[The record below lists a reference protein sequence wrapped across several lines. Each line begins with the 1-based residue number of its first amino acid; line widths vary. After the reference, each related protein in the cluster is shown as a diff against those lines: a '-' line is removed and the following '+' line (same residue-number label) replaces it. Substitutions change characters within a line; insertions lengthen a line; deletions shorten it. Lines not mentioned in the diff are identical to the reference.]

1 MTEQQDVSRDNRV
14 LEVYDRL
21 HRPHLV
27 MILRLGDGVLD
38 IEPSAEARAHIE
50 QDLVQGREEARHLPV
65 IGWLIEKAVVFAE
78 QRMADYFGPHDLSKV
93 NIRFNG
99 QTMHLRVGRADLDLG
114 PGEIDPLGAAA
125 FTREFEYLKHR

>member
-21 HRPHLV
+21 HKPHLV

-65 IGWLIEKAVVFAE
+65 IGWLIEKAVLFTE
-78 QRMADYFGPHDLSKV
+78 ERMADYFGRHDLSKV
-93 NIRFNG
+93 QIRFDG
-99 QTMHLRVGRADLDLG
+99 QTMHLHVGRTNLDLG
-114 PGEIDPLGAAA
+114 PGEIDPVAAAA
-125 FTREFEYLKHR
+125 FVREFEYLKRR